1 MNKLGKKVITLILS
15 AALLLSC
22 LPVAASASEYS
33 EKESTITAAD
43 DDNTNPTVISE
54 LTEKREA
61 NKKIFRLSDGSYMS
75 VEYPQQVHF
84 QENGQW
90 NDYDNTLIEEES
102 QETNEKELV
111 NSSSNIKVRPPKK
124 PTVKNLSESKRTD
137 TNFRGII

>member
-1 MNKLGKKVITLILS
+1 
-15 AALLLSC
+15 
-22 LPVAASASEYS
+22 
-33 EKESTITAAD
+33 
-43 DDNTNPTVISE
+43 
-54 LTEKREA
+54 
-61 NKKIFRLSDGSYMS
+61 MS